1 MSISLCASH
10 ALVHECVSVI
20 VRVCMCAKLRALMR
34 VRVSVIVRVRI
45 LRHRI
50 VRAHAS
56 IISYLR

>member
-1 MSISLCASH
+1 M
-10 ALVHECVSVI
+10 HECVSVI

-45 LRHRI
+45 LRHRT

>member
-10 ALVHECVSVI
+10 ALMHECVSVI

-34 VRVSVIVRVRI
+34 VRVSVIVRLRI
-45 LRHRI
+45 RHRI